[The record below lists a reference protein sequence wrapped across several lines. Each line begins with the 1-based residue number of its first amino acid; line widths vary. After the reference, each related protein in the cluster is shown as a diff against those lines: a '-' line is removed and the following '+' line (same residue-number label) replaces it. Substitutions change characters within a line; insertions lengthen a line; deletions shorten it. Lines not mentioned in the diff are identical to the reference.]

1 MSKVYKQKQYCEEP
15 PPPPLFRVPMQKTTR
30 LMDMGI
36 SQSIKV

>member
-1 MSKVYKQKQYCEEP
+1 MSKVYKQKQYCEE

-30 LMDMGI
+30 LMDIGI